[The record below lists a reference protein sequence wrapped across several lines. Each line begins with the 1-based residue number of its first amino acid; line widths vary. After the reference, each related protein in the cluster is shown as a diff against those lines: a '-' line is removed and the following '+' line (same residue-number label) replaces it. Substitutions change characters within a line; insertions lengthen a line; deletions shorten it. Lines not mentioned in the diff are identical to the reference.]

1 MSIELTIN
9 NEIAEITLDR
19 PEKHNAFDDGVIAE
33 LIDAFEQAGVS
44 KTVRVIVL
52 RANGKHF
59 SAGADLGWMR
69 RMADMDRKQ
78 NRADARELARLMST
92 IANAPR
98 PVICRVQGAAFGGAL
113 GLICASDIA
122 IASDNSRFC
131 LSEVKLGI
139 LPAVISPYVV
149 AAMGPRQARRYFM
162 SAEVIPAT
170 RAQQLGLVHEVVAEQ
185 DLDNSID
192 SCIEALLAG
201 APGAQL
207 AARSLIDRVGYSAVD
222 KPMLDYTADLIAE
235 LRTGGEGREGLSA
248 FLEKREPE
256 WRLNGGKDD

>member
-1 MSIELTIN
+1 MTVNLTVN
-9 NEIAEITLDR
+9 NQIAEITLDR
-19 PEKHNAFDDGVIAE
+19 PEKHNAFDDAVIGE
-33 LIDAFEQAGVS
+33 LIEAFEEAGAS
-44 KTVRVIVL
+44 TRVRVIVL
-52 RANGKHF
+52 KANGKHF

-69 RMADMDRKQ
+69 RMAEMDRKQ
-78 NRADARELARLMST
+78 NRADARELARLMNS
-92 IANAPR
+92 IATAPK

-149 AAMGPRQARRYFM
+149 AAMGPRQARRFFM
-162 SAEVIPAT
+162 TAEVFGAE
-170 RAQQLGLVHEVVAEQ
+170 RAEQLGLIHQCVAEEQ
-185 DLDNSID
+185 LDSAVDDCID
-192 SCIEALLAG
+192 ALLAG

-207 AARSLIDRVGYSAVD
+207 RVRDLINRVGYRPVD
-222 KPMLDYTADLIAE
+222 EHMLEDTAQLIAE
-235 LRTGGEGREGLSA
+235 LRTGDEGREGLSA

-256 WRLNGGKDD
+256 WRTK